1 MTEQVPSDD
10 LTQEERL
17 FIADR
22 LLSRARHQ
30 SKKILNVER
39 GQKTLHPELMKQMRE
54 DIAECTRLALRLQ
67 SPNYCTY
74 CNKIVDQ
81 RCGYPD
87 KKFCENNR

>member
-1 MTEQVPSDD
+1 MSEQRTPDE

-39 GQKTLHPELMKQMRE
+39 NQKTLHPELMKQMRE

-67 SPNYCTY
+67 S
-74 CNKIVDQ
+74 
-81 RCGYPD
+81 
-87 KKFCENNR
+87 

>member
-1 MTEQVPSDD
+1 MTEQVPSGE

-39 GQKTLHPELMKQMRE
+39 NQKTLHPELMKQMRE

-67 SPNYCTY
+67 QPGQLLALHRRMESAERSM
-74 CNKIVDQ
+74 V
-81 RCGYPD
+81 
-87 KKFCENNR
+87 